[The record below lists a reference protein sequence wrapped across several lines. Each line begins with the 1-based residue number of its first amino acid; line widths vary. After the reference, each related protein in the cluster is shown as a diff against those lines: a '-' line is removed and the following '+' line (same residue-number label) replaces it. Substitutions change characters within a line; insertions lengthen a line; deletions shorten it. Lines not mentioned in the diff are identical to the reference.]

1 MCVNIL
7 IPDLR
12 ATALSFLNNGL
23 KFYIFAHG
31 LKSFVR
37 VVDSQYKIIYAL
49 ISILTNDLKL
59 CTNYT

>member
-1 MCVNIL
+1 MQDVLLVVTFKLMCVNIL

-31 LKSFVR
+31 LK
-37 VVDSQYKIIYAL
+37 
-49 ISILTNDLKL
+49 
-59 CTNYT
+59 